1 MECSAKSMS
10 HLQPMTHDS
19 ASALAGLRVFVAED
33 EFHVLQLIEDM
44 LAELGCAICDSVSNI
59 RSALDR
65 AASTEAQVAVLD
77 VNLRGKMI
85 FPVAQILRSRG
96 IPIVFSTGYGL
107 DGLEPEWKTCPVIQ
121 KPFPIEGLKGALTQ
135 LRDRIPDTP
144 PAGMPRGY
152 AANST
157 SDSFGSAGA
166 ERPIRTDGPAPLAT
180 NFLSGGGEMGERIR
194 AMDWSTT
201 ALGPIDGW
209 SLSLRTMV
217 SFMLANRFP
226 LLLWWG
232 PDYISIY
239 NDAYRPVLG
248 AKHPWALGT
257 PVRECWSEIWGVL
270 QPLIDAPFQGGAPTW
285 NEDLCLELNRHG
297 FLEETHFTVAYS
309 PVPDESTP
317 TGIGGVLATVHEI
330 TEKIVGERRIAA
342 LRDVGAR
349 GEEAKTVEEACA
361 TAMASLA
368 DHAKDV
374 PFAALYLFDERQNTA
389 QLTCATGIEAADPGA
404 PSSISLHATIDAN
417 QPWPAAELL
426 RCESTIV
433 VEGLADR
440 FGKLPP
446 SPWSDPP
453 DTAVVV
459 PVKTNVAHKLAGFL
473 VAGISPRLRLDE
485 QYRSFLELLAS
496 RMATV
501 IATARAY
508 EEERKRAEALAEI
521 DRAKTLF
528 FSNVSHEFRTP
539 LALMLGPLEDALA
552 APLPDQQRER
562 LDVAHRNSLRL
573 LKLVNS
579 LLDFSRIEAG
589 RAQASFEPVDLA
601 ALTAELASNFR
612 SACERAGLEL
622 AVECPPLPEPVY
634 VDRDMWEKIVL
645 NLLSNAFKFTFEG
658 RIKVTVG
665 VRDGSAALSVRDTGV
680 GIPEHE
686 LPRLFERFHRI
697 EGQKSRTH
705 EGSGIGLA
713 LVQELAKLHQ
723 GRILVESKPARGST
737 FTVILPFG
745 AAHLPSSR
753 SGSERSLA
761 PTSVGAE
768 AFVEEALRWVPDS
781 EKEASGIEREL
792 LLKRSNTVSSSH
804 GGTTVLV
811 VDDNADM
818 RAYLERLI
826 APHYEVWTAADGAA
840 ALLKVRRQRPDLLLC
855 DVMMPQL
862 DGFGLVREIRADPL
876 LADLPIVLLSARAGP
891 QANVEGLESG
901 ADDYLVK
908 PFGAQELLAR
918 IGSNLKMARLRR
930 GFEQRLAADLG
941 AMQRLYEIGNLC
953 VRSGADVDH
962 CLNEILD
969 AAIAI
974 TGADKGNIQLLD
986 PVSDALRIAV
996 QRGFE
1001 KPFLDFF
1008 SAVHDGE
1015 GATCV
1020 AALQSAER
1028 VVVED
1033 VTRSEVFV
1041 GTPSLPVMLAAGA
1054 LAVQSTPLRNSNGA
1068 VMGMISTHFARPHRP
1083 DEQQLRFM
1091 DLLARQAADYL
1102 ERVDTEAALQAT
1114 QTALRKLND
1123 ELEQRVEERS
1133 KSLEETERRFRLL
1146 VEAVADYAIFMLDP
1160 DGHIVNWNTGA
1171 RRIKGYTSEE
1181 VIGQHF
1187 SIFYTD
1193 EDRQKGVPQQAL
1205 EIATNTGRFEIEGW
1219 RVRKDGTRFWASIVI
1234 NAIHDL
1240 DGRTIGFAK
1249 VTRDLTERRA
1259 AEERLS
1265 QAQKLEAVGHL
1276 TGGIAHDFNNMLTVV
1291 SGSMDMLLRRLPH
1304 ASKEDVER
1312 FAKSALQGAQRAAA
1326 LTSRLLAFSRRQ
1338 PLEPKEVAVNSL
1350 ISGMSEMLRRT
1361 LGENIAIEIVTAAGA
1376 WPTFVDPNQLENAVL
1391 NLAINARDAMPD
1403 GGKLTIESAN
1413 THLDE
1418 DYAAKEDVAA
1428 GQYVGVFV
1436 SDTGIGMTPET
1447 AAKAFE
1453 PFFTTKEAGHG
1464 TGLGLSQV
1472 FGFVKQSNGHVK
1484 IYSELNAFTTVKIY
1498 LPRYFGSERANVIQE
1513 VAKTTMRGSGEVI
1526 LVVDDDADVRNF
1538 TMEMLRELGYVAI
1551 GAGSGGEGLR
1561 LLDNRP
1567 DIKLLFTDM
1576 GLPGGMNGRQLADEA
1591 KRRRPALKILFTSG
1605 YARNAIVHHGRLE
1618 PGVELLPKPYPF
1630 AALGTRVRRILD
1642 APQME

>member
-1 MECSAKSMS
+1 MN
-10 HLQPMTHDS
+10 S

-44 LAELGCAICDSVSNI
+44 LAELGCAICDSVSNL
-59 RSALDR
+59 RAALDR
-65 AASTEAQVAVLD
+65 AAATEAQVAVLD
-77 VNLRGKMI
+77 VNLRGRTI
-85 FPVAQILRSRG
+85 FPAAQILRDRG

-107 DGLEPEWKTCPVIQ
+107 DGIEPEWKICPVIQ
-121 KPFPIEGLKGALTQ
+121 KPFAIERLEGMLMQ
-135 LRDRIPDTP
+135 LQDRISGTP
-144 PAGMPRGY
+144 PVATTRGF
-152 AANST
+152 AAQGSSEST
-157 SDSFGSAGA
+157 WPTTFD
-166 ERPIRTDGPAPLAT
+166 RPIRPDGPGAPAV
-180 NFLSGGGEMGERIR
+180 NFLTGGGDMGERIR
-194 AMDWSTT
+194 TMDWSRTPI
-201 ALGPIDGW
+201 GPVDGW

-232 PDYISIY
+232 PDYISMY

-257 PVRECWSEIWGVL
+257 PVRECWSEIWEVL
-270 QPLIDAPFQGGAPTW
+270 KPLIDTPFQGGPPTW

-309 PVPDESTP
+309 PVPDESAP

-330 TEKIVGERRIAA
+330 TEKIVGERRIVA

-349 GEEAKTVEEACA
+349 GEEAKTVEEACVIA
-361 TAMASLA
+361 IGALA
-368 DHAKDV
+368 NHTKDV
-374 PFAALYLFDERQNTA
+374 PFAALYLFDEQQNA
-389 QLTCATGIEAADPGA
+389 ARLACATGVEAGDPAA
-404 PSSISLHATIDAN
+404 PSSISLGTTIDN
-417 QPWPAAELL
+417 DQSWPAAELL
-426 RCESTIV
+426 RSEGTIV
-433 VEGLADR
+433 VKGLSDR

-446 SPWSDPP
+446 SPWSDAPH
-453 DTAVVV
+453 TAVVV
-459 PVKTNVAHKLAGFL
+459 PVKTNIAHKLAGFL

-485 QYRSFLELLAS
+485 QYRSFLELLGS
-496 RMATV
+496 RIATV
-501 IATARAY
+501 IATASAY

-552 APLPDQQRER
+552 VPLPEEQRER
-562 LDVAHRNSLRL
+562 LDIAHRNSLRL

-589 RAQASFEPVDLA
+589 RAQASYEPVDLS

-612 SACERAGLEL
+612 SACERAEL
-622 AVECPPLPEPVY
+622 ALVVDCAPLPEPVY

-658 RIKVTVG
+658 RIEVTIG
-665 VRDGSAALSVRDTGV
+665 MLDGLAAFSVRDTGV
-680 GIPEHE
+680 GIPQHE
-686 LPRLFERFHRI
+686 LPRLFERFHRV

-713 LVQELAKLHQ
+713 LVQELVKLHRGQ
-723 GRILVESKPARGST
+723 IRVESEPGRGST
-737 FTVILPFG
+737 FTVTLPFG
-745 AAHLPSSR
+745 SAHLPSDR
-753 SGSERSLA
+753 LGAERSLV

-768 AFVEEALRWVPDS
+768 AYVEEALRWLPDS
-781 EKEASGIEREL
+781 QEGVSEIEREL
-792 LLKRSNTVSSSH
+792 LPERSDARLAPE
-804 GGTTVLV
+804 GGATVLV

-818 RAYLERLI
+818 REYLKRLI
-826 APHYEVWTAADGAA
+826 APHYEVRTAADGAA
-840 ALLKVRRQRPDLLLC
+840 ALSEVRRQRPDLLLS
-855 DVMMPQL
+855 DVMMPRL
-862 DGFGLVREIRADPL
+862 DGFGLVREIRADPS

-891 QANVEGLESG
+891 RENIEGLEAG

-918 IGSNLKMARLRR
+918 IASNLKMARLRR
-930 GFEQRLAADLG
+930 GFEQRLAADFA

-953 VRSGADVDH
+953 VRSEGNFDE
-962 CLNEILD
+962 CLRQILD

-974 TGADKGNIQLLD
+974 TGANKGNIQLLD
-986 PVSDALRIAV
+986 SKSGTLRIAA

-1015 GATCV
+1015 GAACG

-1033 VTRSEVFV
+1033 VTRSEIFV
-1041 GTPSLPVMLAAGA
+1041 GTPSLPVMLNAGVR
-1054 LAVQSTPLRNSNGA
+1054 AVQSTPLRSSTGA
-1068 VMGMISTHFARPHRP
+1068 VMGMISTHFASPYRPG
-1083 DEQQLRFM
+1083 EQELRFM

-1102 ERVDTEAALQAT
+1102 DRVDTEAALKAT
-1114 QTALRKLND
+1114 QTELRKLND
-1123 ELEQRVEERS
+1123 QLEQRVEERS
-1133 KSLEETERRFRLL
+1133 RSLEETERRFRLL

-1160 DGHIVNWNTGA
+1160 DGHVVNWNTGA
-1171 RRIKGYTSEE
+1171 RRIKGYAADEI
-1181 VIGQHF
+1181 IGRHF
-1187 SIFYTD
+1187 SIFYTE
-1193 EDRQKGVPQQAL
+1193 EDRRKAIPQQAL
-1205 EIATNTGRFEIEGW
+1205 ATASKTGRFEVEGW
-1219 RVRKDGTRFWASIVI
+1219 RVRKDGTRFWANVVI

-1240 DGRTIGFAK
+1240 DGRIIGFAK
-1249 VTRDLTERRA
+1249 ITRDLTERRA

-1291 SGSMDMLLRRLPH
+1291 VGSMEALLRRLPR
-1304 ASKEDVER
+1304 ASQEDVER
-1312 FAKSALQGAQRAAA
+1312 FARSALQGAQHAAA
-1326 LTSRLLAFSRRQ
+1326 LTHRLLAFSRRQ

-1376 WPTFVDPNQLENAVL
+1376 WPILVDPNQLENAVL

-1413 THLDE
+1413 VYLDE
-1418 DYAAKEDVAA
+1418 DYAAREDVAA
-1428 GQYVGVFV
+1428 GQYVGIFV

-1453 PFFTTKEAGHG
+1453 PFFTTKEDGRG

-1472 FGFVKQSNGHVK
+1472 FGFIKQSNGHVK
-1484 IYSELNAFTTVKIY
+1484 IYSELNAGTTVKLY
-1498 LPRYFGSERANVIQE
+1498 LPRHFGSDRANVIQE
-1513 VAKTTMRGSGEVI
+1513 VPQPTTRGSGEAI
-1526 LVVDDDADVRNF
+1526 LVVDDDADVRSF
-1538 TMEMLRELGYVAI
+1538 TAEMLRELGYVAI
-1551 GAGSGGEGLR
+1551 DAANGAEGLR
-1561 LLDNRP
+1561 LLDMHP
-1567 DIKLLFTDM
+1567 DIELLFTDM
-1576 GLPGGMNGRQLADEA
+1576 GLPGSMNGRQLADEA
-1591 KRRRPALKILFTSG
+1591 MRRRPGLKVLFTSG
-1605 YARNAIVHHGRLE
+1605 YARNAVVHHGRLD
-1618 PGVELLPKPYPF
+1618 PGVELLPKPYSF
-1630 AALGTRVRRILD
+1630 AALGTRVRRILN
-1642 APQME
+1642 A

>member
-1 MECSAKSMS
+1 MN
-10 HLQPMTHDS
+10 S

-44 LAELGCAICDSVSNI
+44 LAELGCAICDSVSNL
-59 RSALDR
+59 RTALDR
-65 AASTEAQVAVLD
+65 APATEAQVAVLD
-77 VNLRGKMI
+77 VNLRGKTI
-85 FPVAQILRSRG
+85 FPAAQILRDRG
-96 IPIVFSTGYGL
+96 IPIVFSTGYGI
-107 DGLEPEWKTCPVIQ
+107 DGVGTEWKTCPVIQ
-121 KPFPIEGLKGALTQ
+121 KPFAIERLEGVLMQ
-135 LRDRIPDTP
+135 FQDRISQPP
-144 PAGMPRGY
+144 PAATTRGSIANGSSENTRPSASERLTRSDGSPAP
-152 AANST
+152 AAN
-157 SDSFGSAGA
+157 FVALGSQ
-166 ERPIRTDGPAPLAT
+166 
-180 NFLSGGGEMGERIR
+180 MGERIR
-194 AMDWSTT
+194 TMDWSRTPI
-201 ALGPIDGW
+201 GPIHGW
-209 SLSLRTMV
+209 SPTLRNMV

-232 PDYISIY
+232 SEYISIY

-248 AKHPWALGT
+248 SKDAWALGT
-257 PVRECWSEIWGVL
+257 PVRECWSEIWHIL
-270 QPLIDAPFQGGAPTW
+270 KPLIDTPFHGGPATW
-285 NEDLCLELNRHG
+285 SDDLFLEMNRYG
-297 FLEETHFTVAYS
+297 FIEETHFTVAYS
-309 PVPDESTP
+309 PVPDDTTP
-317 TGIGGVLATVHEI
+317 SGIGGVMATVHEI
-330 TEKIVGERRIAA
+330 TDKIVGERRIAA

-349 GEEAKTVEEACA
+349 SDEAKTVDEACA
-361 TAMASLA
+361 IAIGALA

-374 PFAALYLFDERQNTA
+374 PFAALYLFDEQRKTA
-389 QLTCATGIEAADPGA
+389 RLTCATGVEAGDAAA
-404 PSSISLHATIDAN
+404 PSSISLESAPDTD
-417 QPWPAAELL
+417 QSWPAAELL
-426 RCESTIV
+426 RCERTIT
-433 VEGLADR
+433 VEELARR
-440 FGKLPP
+440 FPIVP
-446 SPWSDPP
+446 SGPWSDPP
-453 DTAVVV
+453 HTALVV
-459 PVKTNVAHKLAGFL
+459 PIKTNLAHKLAGFL
-473 VAGISPRLRLDE
+473 VAGISPRLKLDE
-485 QYRSFLELLAS
+485 QYRSFLELLGS
-496 RMATV
+496 RIATV
-501 IATARAY
+501 IATASAY

-552 APLPDQQRER
+552 AQLPGDQRDR
-562 LDVAHRNSLRL
+562 LDIAHRNSLRL

-589 RAQASFEPVDLA
+589 RAQASYEPVDLA

-622 AVECPPLPEPVY
+622 AVECAPLPQPVY

-658 RIKVTVG
+658 RIEVTIG
-665 VRDGSAALSVRDTGV
+665 MLDGSAALSVRDTGV
-680 GIPEHE
+680 GIPQHE
-686 LPRLFERFHRI
+686 LPRLFERFHRV

-713 LVQELAKLHQ
+713 LVQELVKLHGGQ
-723 GRILVESKPARGST
+723 ILVESEPGRGT
-737 FTVILPFG
+737 VFTVTLPFG
-745 AAHLPSSR
+745 SAHLPSDRLSA
-753 SGSERSLA
+753 ERSLA
-761 PTSVGAE
+761 RTSVGAE
-768 AFVEEALRWVPDS
+768 AYVEEALRWLPGPQEGVS
-781 EKEASGIEREL
+781 EIEREL
-792 LLKRSNTVSSSH
+792 LPERSNVMLPSD
-804 GGTTVLV
+804 GGEAVLV

-818 RAYLERLI
+818 REYLKRLI
-826 APHYEVWTAADGAA
+826 APHYEVRTAADGAA
-840 ALLKVRRQRPDLLLC
+840 ALSEMRRRRPDLLLS
-855 DVMMPQL
+855 DVMMPRL

-891 QANVEGLESG
+891 QANIEGLEAG

-918 IGSNLKMARLRR
+918 IASNLKMARLRR
-930 GFEQRLAADLG
+930 GFEQRLAADFA

-953 VRSGADVDH
+953 VRSGGKFDE
-962 CLNEILD
+962 CLRQILD

-986 PVSDALRIAV
+986 SKSDTLRIAV

-1001 KPFLDFF
+1001 KPFLEFF
-1008 SAVHDGE
+1008 SAVHDGA
-1015 GATCV
+1015 GAACG
-1020 AALQSAER
+1020 AALQSADR

-1033 VTRSEVFV
+1033 VARSEIFV

-1054 LAVQSTPLRNSNGA
+1054 RAVQSTPLRSSNGA

-1083 DEQQLRFM
+1083 GEQELRFM

-1102 ERVDTEAALQAT
+1102 DRVDTEAALKAT
-1114 QTALRKLND
+1114 QTELRKLND
-1123 ELEQRVEERS
+1123 QLEQRVEERS

-1171 RRIKGYTSEE
+1171 RRIKGYPSDEI
-1181 VIGQHF
+1181 IGRHF
-1187 SIFYTD
+1187 SIFYTE
-1193 EDRQKGVPQQAL
+1193 EDRRKGVPQQAL
-1205 EIATNTGRFEIEGW
+1205 ATASKTGRFEIEGW
-1219 RVRKDGTRFWASIVI
+1219 RVRKDGTRFWANVVI

-1259 AEERLS
+1259 AEERLR

-1291 SGSMDMLLRRLPH
+1291 AGSMDMLLRRLPH
-1304 ASKEDVER
+1304 ASKADIER
-1312 FAKSALQGAQRAAA
+1312 FARSALQGTQHAAV

-1376 WPTFVDPNQLENAVL
+1376 WPILVDPNQLENAVL

-1403 GGKLTIESAN
+1403 GGKLMIEAAN
-1413 THLDE
+1413 VYLDE
-1418 DYAAKEDVAA
+1418 DYAAQENVAA

-1436 SDTGIGMTPET
+1436 SDTGTGMTRET

-1453 PFFTTKEAGHG
+1453 PFFTTKEDGHG

-1472 FGFVKQSNGHVK
+1472 FGFIKQSNGHVK
-1484 IYSELNAFTTVKIY
+1484 IYSELNAGTTVKLY
-1498 LPRYFGSERANVIQE
+1498 LPRHFGSERPDVVQE
-1513 VAKTTMRGSGEVI
+1513 VVQPTTHGSGEAI
-1526 LVVDDDADVRNF
+1526 LVVDDDADVRSF
-1538 TMEMLRELGYVAI
+1538 TVEMLRELGYIAI
-1551 GAGSGGEGLR
+1551 DAANGVEGLR
-1561 LLDNRP
+1561 LLDMRP

-1591 KRRRPALKILFTSG
+1591 KRRRPALKVLFTSG

-1618 PGVELLPKPYPF
+1618 PGVELLPKPYSF
-1630 AALGTRVRRILD
+1630 AALGARVRRILD
-1642 APQME
+1642 AQ